1 MCVWKRQEAPWGWG
15 GAAMVKMTEAAGRLV
30 PAASRPVFS
39 QQAAG
44 WDPGRSQ
51 GRRITDD
58 ILTLLLTSSHSLSQ
72 PAAAE
77 PANC

>member
-1 MCVWKRQEAPWGWG
+1 
-15 GAAMVKMTEAAGRLV
+15 MVKMTEAAGARRLV

-39 QQAAG
+39 QQAVG

-72 PAAAE
+72 PAAAAE
-77 PANC
+77 PADC